1 MAKSTGSTPGSEPEV
16 EPIPDLDSL
25 TFEEA
30 FSRLSDMAA
39 SLEEGGLTLADA
51 TARYEQ
57 GMGLVRRCNQLLEQ
71 AELKITNLK
80 ESYSASLD
88 SPEEDILRQ
97 SGQLGLEEELGLDSD
112 LTDSLEE

>member
-1 MAKSTGSTPGSEPEV
+1 MAKSTGSTPGLEPELG
-16 EPIPDLDSL
+16 PIPDLDSL

-30 FSRLSDMAA
+30 FSRLNEMAS

-57 GMGLVRRCNQLLEQ
+57 GISLVRRCNQLLEQ

-80 ESYSASLD
+80 DSYSASLD
-88 SPEEDILRQ
+88 SPEEDMLRQ
-97 SGQLGLEEELGLDSD
+97 SGQLGLEEEPGLGSD
-112 LTDSLEE
+112 LTDAPEE

>member
-1 MAKSTGSTPGSEPEV
+1 LAKSTGSTSGPESELD
-16 EPIPDLDSL
+16 PIAGLNSL

-30 FSRLSDMAA
+30 FGRLGEMAS

-57 GMGLVRRCNQLLEQ
+57 GMSLVRRCNQLLEQ

-80 ESYSASLD
+80 ESYNVPLD
-88 SPEEDILRQ
+88 PPDEDFLTQ
-97 SGQLGLEEELGLDSD
+97 SGQPDPEE
-112 LTDSLEE
+112 

>member
-1 MAKSTGSTPGSEPEV
+1 MPKSTESTPGSEPEV
-16 EPIPDLDSL
+16 DPIPDMDSL

-71 AELKITNLK
+71 AELKIPSLK
-80 ESYSASLD
+80 ESYSAPLD
-88 SPEEDILRQ
+88 SPEEDIP
-97 SGQLGLEEELGLDSD
+97 GQLWLEEELALGSD
-112 LTDSLEE
+112 VTDSLEE

>member
-1 MAKSTGSTPGSEPEV
+1 MNPESESGL
-16 EPIPDLDSL
+16 ITDLNSL

-30 FSRLSDMAA
+30 FGRLGEMAS

-57 GMGLVRRCNQLLEQ
+57 GMSLVRRCNQLLEQ

-80 ESYSASLD
+80 ESYSLPLD
-88 SPEEDILRQ
+88 PLDEDFLTQ
-97 SGQLGLEEELGLDSD
+97 SGQPDPEE
-112 LTDSLEE
+112 

>member
-1 MAKSTGSTPGSEPEV
+1 MAKSAGSTPESGPEFG
-16 EPIPDLDSL
+16 PITDLDSL

-30 FSRLSDMAA
+30 FGRLSEMAS

-71 AELKITNLK
+71 AELKITSLK
-80 ESYSASLD
+80 ESYSLPLD
-88 SPEEDILRQ
+88 PPDEDIPQ
-97 SGQLGLEEELGLDSD
+97 GSGQPGLDKEFGSGSD
-112 LTDSLEE
+112 LSDSLEE